1 MAKASNRLPSPNF
14 NLQTEVTMTKTLF
27 RVFAA
32 MAVVL
37 TGSQALQAQ
46 GTQGIQGTWDVNV
59 TVVNCQT
66 GAAIRTVRSLQM
78 FSHDGSF
85 TETANTFLRGS
96 SLGEWD
102 HTTANGYTTSYWF
115 FRYNADGSFK
125 SLAEAS
131 NNEQVSDDGTTFTA
145 TGTVTDYDAAG
156 NVISTGCVSHAAR
169 RLTPHN

>member
-1 MAKASNRLPSPNF
+1 
-14 NLQTEVTMTKTLF
+14 MTKTLF

-66 GAAIRTVRSLQM
+66 GAAIRTVRALQM

-102 HTTANGYTTSYWF
+102 HTTANGYTSTYWF
-115 FRYNADGSFK
+115 FRYNPDGSFK
-125 SLAEAS
+125 SLAEGI
-131 NNEQVSDDGTTFTA
+131 NKEQVSDDGTTFTA
-145 TGTVTDYDAAG
+145 TGSVTDFDAAG
-156 NVISTGCVSHAAR
+156 NIISTGCVTHAAR
-169 RLTPHN
+169 RLTLSN

>member
-1 MAKASNRLPSPNF
+1 MAEASNRLPSPNF

-59 TVVNCQT
+59 TVVNCQS
-66 GAAIRTVRSLQM
+66 GAVIRTVRALQM

-102 HTTANGYTTSYWF
+102 HTTANGYTSTYWF
-115 FRYNADGSFK
+115 FRYNPDGSFK
-125 SLAEAS
+125 SLAEGI
-131 NNEQVSDDGTTFTA
+131 NKEQVSDDGTTFTA
-145 TGTVTDYDAAG
+145 TGSVTDFDAAG
-156 NVISTGCVSHAAR
+156 NIISTGCVTHAAR
-169 RLTPHN
+169 RLTLSN